1 MNLRMPTLKAIRRC
15 FEGAV
20 PAQIATCAPDGT
32 PNVAYLSQVHY
43 VDETHVALSFQF
55 FSKTRE
61 NVLAN
66 PYAMAQVIDPDT
78 GEHYRLSLNYLRTE
92 TEGPLFQYMKAR
104 LAGVASHTGMSK
116 VFVLRGADV
125 YRVLAL
131 EAPAAAAHA
140 VAAPASMLPALR
152 ACSARLAACADLDA
166 LLDQLLAG
174 LAEHFDVAHAMVLM
188 FDAANRQLYTVASL
202 GYAQSGVGSEIP
214 LGAGLIGVAA
224 QEKTPIR
231 IGFMTHDYAYHRA
244 QRVPD
249 GDHVGEKEIPFPGL
263 VAPHS
268 QLAVPIVNADRLLGV
283 LYLESEQSLRFT
295 YEHEDAFMALA
306 AQLGFAMQLLEQN
319 ADRSELAPVPARAEA
334 ASGEAVV
341 VRRYAADNSVFVQG
355 DYLIKGVAG
364 AILWK
369 LLSDHAQGR
378 RDFSNRELRL
388 DAKLGL
394 PDVSDNL
401 EARLILLQRRL
412 QERCPYLRIEKTG
425 RGRFR
430 LVVDRPVRLDPVS

>member
-1 MNLRMPTLKAIRRC
+1 MSLSLKVIRKC

-78 GEHYRLSLNYLRTE
+78 GEHYWLSLRYLRTE

-116 VFVLRGADV
+116 VFVLRGSDV
-125 YRVLAL
+125 YHVLDIQSATATAMAGGETSTNL
-131 EAPAAAAHA
+131 
-140 VAAPASMLPALR
+140 LPALR
-152 ACSARLAACADLDA
+152 ACSSRLAACADLDA

-174 LAEHFDVAHAMVLM
+174 LAQHFDIAHAMVLM
-188 FDAANRQLYTVASL
+188 FDPVNGHLYTVASL
-202 GYAQSGVGSEIP
+202 GYPQSGVGSEIA
-214 LGAGLIGVAA
+214 LGAGVIGMAA
-224 QEKTPIR
+224 QERTPIR
-231 IGFMTHDYAYHRA
+231 IGYMTSDYAYTRA
-244 QRVPD
+244 QRSEGD
-249 GDHVGEKEIPFPGL
+249 GGSGEKEIPFPGL
-263 VAPHS
+263 AAPHS
-268 QLAVPIVNADRLLGV
+268 QLAVPIVSGSRMLGV
-283 LYLESEQSLRFT
+283 VYLESEQSLRFN
-295 YEHEDAFMALA
+295 YEHEDAFVALA

-319 ADRSELAPVPARAEA
+319 ADRSDAEPEPPRAPDVN
-334 ASGEAVV
+334 GEAVV
-341 VRRYAADNSVFVQG
+341 IRRYADDSSVFVEG

-378 RDFSNRELRL
+378 SEFSNRELRRDPSL
-388 DAKLGL
+388 RL

-401 EARLILLQRRL
+401 EARLILLHRRL

-430 LVVDRPVRLDPVS
+430 LRVDRPVRLEPMS

>member
-1 MNLRMPTLKAIRRC
+1 MSLSLKAIRKC

-78 GEHYRLSLNYLRTE
+78 GEHYRLSLHYLKTE
-92 TEGPLFQYMKAR
+92 TEGPLFQYIKAR
-104 LAGVASHTGMSK
+104 LAGVASHSGMSK

-125 YRVLAL
+125 YRVLDIQCAS
-131 EAPAAAAHA
+131 AAAMDAGQTA
-140 VAAPASMLPALR
+140 TSMLPALR
-152 ACSARLAACADLDA
+152 ACSSRLAACADLDA
-166 LLDQLLAG
+166 LLDALLAG
-174 LAEHFDVAHAMVLM
+174 LAEHFDIAHAMVLM
-188 FDAANRQLYTVASL
+188 FDPVNEHLYTVASL
-202 GYAQSGVGSEIP
+202 GYPHSGVGSEIA
-214 LGAGLIGVAA
+214 LGAGVIGVAA

-231 IGFMTHDYAYHRA
+231 IGYMTSDYAYTRA
-244 QRVPD
+244 QRPAGGDD
-249 GDHVGEKEIPFPGL
+249 GSGEKEIPFPGL
-263 VAPHS
+263 AASHS
-268 QLAVPIVNADRLLGV
+268 QLAVPIVSGSRLLGV
-283 LYLESEQSLRFT
+283 LYVESEQSLRFT
-295 YEHEDAFMALA
+295 YEHEDAFVALA

-319 ADRSELAPVPARAEA
+319 ADRSDVEPEVTPTRDAK
-334 ASGEAVV
+334 GEAVV
-341 VRRYAADNSVFVQG
+341 VRRYAADNSVFVDG

-369 LLSDHAQGR
+369 LLADHAHGR
-378 RDFSNRELRL
+378 SEFSNRELRRDSSL
-388 DAKLGL
+388 RL
-394 PDVSDNL
+394 PDISDNL
-401 EARLILLQRRL
+401 EARLILLHRRL
-412 QERCPYLRIEKTG
+412 QERCPYLRIVKTG

-430 LVVDRPVRLDPVS
+430 LEVDRPARLESMS

>member
-1 MNLRMPTLKAIRRC
+1 MSLSLKAIRKC

-78 GEHYRLSLNYLRTE
+78 GDHYRLSLHYLRTE

-125 YRVLAL
+125 YRVLDIQSAS
-131 EAPAAAAHA
+131 AAAMSAAHA
-140 VAAPASMLPALR
+140 FTGMLPALR
-152 ACSARLAACADLDA
+152 ACSSRLAACADLDA

-174 LAEHFDVAHAMVLM
+174 LAEHFDIAHAMVLM
-188 FDAANRQLYTVASL
+188 LDSVSGHLYTVASL
-202 GYAQSGVGSEIP
+202 GYPQSGVGSEIA
-214 LGAGLIGVAA
+214 LGAGVIGVAA
-224 QEKTPIR
+224 QERTPIR
-231 IGFMTHDYAYHRA
+231 IGYMTSDYAYTRA
-244 QRVPD
+244 QRSD
-249 GDHVGEKEIPFPGL
+249 SGSEGSEREIPFPGL
-263 VAPHS
+263 AAPHS
-268 QLAVPIVNADRLLGV
+268 QLAVPIVSGPRVLGV

-295 YEHEDAFMALA
+295 YEHEDAFVALA

-319 ADRSELAPVPARAEA
+319 ADRSEAEPAVLHAENA
-334 ASGEAVV
+334 NGEAVI
-341 VRRYAADNSVFVQG
+341 VRRYAADNSVFVEG

-378 RDFSNRELRL
+378 SEFSNRELRRDPSL
-388 DAKLGL
+388 RL
-394 PDVSDNL
+394 PDISDNL
-401 EARLILLQRRL
+401 EARLILLHRRL
-412 QERCPYLRIEKTG
+412 QERCPYMRIEKTG

-430 LVVDRPVRLDPVS
+430 LEVDRPVRLESMS